1 MNELPSEEDKS
12 RGNLLRD
19 LEVMLGEDLTYES
32 GRILG
37 SMCTKP
43 HSFAAQVYRKY
54 IEKNLGDPGLFPAT
68 QQIERETIQM
78 LGTLLGKPDVA
89 GHIVTGGT
97 EANILAIWAARN
109 LQKKKQGDFIVPAS
123 AHHSFDKA
131 ADLLGC
137 KLVRVRLNN
146 ELKVDPAAVRDAIGP
161 QTFAIV
167 GVAGTTELGV
177 VDPIID
183 LAEIAEDN
191 GLHLHVDAAFGGFI
205 IPFLERAVREKLK
218 FDFSLSGVS
227 SITMDPHKMGM
238 CPIPAGG
245 IFFKDEQMA
254 SAIST
259 NFTYLCGG
267 ETTHQTIVGTRSGAA
282 ALATWAMLKYLGNSG
297 YQKIVKRV
305 LKLTDLLVAG
315 IQEIEGLEIMIQ
327 PTMNVV
333 GIKSNVADIEM
344 LAQKVRKLKW
354 AVALFPQH
362 IRIVIMPHVR
372 ELHIQKFLED
382 LRRIIGPLVR

>member
-1 MNELPSEEDKS
+1 MTELIEEGVS
-12 RGNLLRD
+12 RKILLRE
-19 LEVMLGEDLTYES
+19 LKAKLGKDLTYES

-43 HSFAAQVYRKY
+43 HTFAAQVYRQY

-78 LGTLLGKPDVA
+78 LGSLLGNPNVA

-109 LQKKKQGDFIVPAS
+109 LQKARQGDFIVPAS

-137 KLVRVRLNN
+137 KLVRVRLNDAFQ
-146 ELKVDPAAVRDAIGP
+146 VDPSAIRDAISP
-161 QTFAIV
+161 RTFAIV
-167 GVAGTTELGV
+167 GIAGTTELGV
-177 VDPIID
+177 VDPITE
-183 LAEIAEDN
+183 LAEIAEKHN
-191 GLHLHVDAAFGGFI
+191 LHLHIDAAFGGFV
-205 IPFLERAVREKLK
+205 IPFLETGGKEYLE
-218 FDFSLSGVS
+218 FDFRLSGVS

-245 IFFKDEQMA
+245 IFFRDKEMA

-267 ETTHQTIVGTRSGAA
+267 ETVHQTIVGTRSGAA
-282 ALATWAMLKYLGNSG
+282 ALATWGMLKHLGRKG
-297 YQKIVKRV
+297 YRRIVKRCM
-305 LKLTDLLVAG
+305 KLTHQLVAG
-315 IQEIEGLEIMIQ
+315 IEEIKGIEIVIA

-333 GIKSNVADIEM
+333 GVKSDVLDIEI
-344 LAQKVRKLKW
+344 LAQKVREMKW
-354 AVALFPQH
+354 AIALFPKH
-362 IRIVIMPHVR
+362 IRVVVMPHVKAS
-372 ELHIQKFLED
+372 HIHSFLED
-382 LRRIIGPLVR
+382 LRNITETLSR

>member
-1 MNELPSEEDKS
+1 MTELQEKGVS
-12 RGNLLRD
+12 RRVLLKE
-19 LEVMLGEDLTYES
+19 LEAQLSEDLAYES

-54 IEKNLGDPGLFPAT
+54 IEKNLGDPGLFPASK
-68 QQIERETIQM
+68 QIEREAIQM
-78 LGTLLGKPDVA
+78 LGSLLGKTDAV

-109 LQKKKQGDFIVPAS
+109 LHGGKQGDFIVPAS

-137 KLVRVRLNN
+137 KLVRVRLNDN
-146 ELKVDPAAVRDAIGP
+146 FQVDPAAVREAISP
-161 QTFAIV
+161 RTFAIV

-177 VDPIID
+177 VDPINE
-183 LAEIAEDN
+183 LAEIAEKRS
-191 GLHLHVDAAFGGFI
+191 LHLHVDAAFGGFV
-205 IPFLERAVREKLK
+205 IPFLDNAVKEHLE
-218 FDFSLSGVS
+218 FDFRLSGVS

-245 IFFKDEQMA
+245 IFFRDEEMA

-267 ETTHQTIVGTRSGAA
+267 ETVHQTIVGTRSGAP
-282 ALATWAMLKYLGNSG
+282 ALATWAMLKHLGRAG
-297 YQKIVKRV
+297 YRKV
-305 LKLTDLLVAG
+305 LKRCMKLTHQLVAG
-315 IQEIEGLEIMIQ
+315 IEEIEGLAVVSP

-333 GIKSNVADIEM
+333 GIKSDVIDAEI
-344 LAQKVRKLKW
+344 LAQQIRTLKW
-354 AVALFPQH
+354 AVALFPKH
-362 IRIVIMPHVR
+362 IRVVVMPHVKSS
-372 ELHIQKFLED
+372 HIKNFLDD
-382 LRRIIGPLVR
+382 LKQITEALNR

>member
-1 MNELPSEEDKS
+1 VNELPLEVGKS
-12 RGNLLRD
+12 RGRLFQD
-19 LEVMLGEDLTYES
+19 LEAMLGKDLTYES

-43 HSFAAQVYRKY
+43 HSFAARVYRKY

-68 QQIERETIQM
+68 QKIERETIHM

-109 LQKKKQGDFIVPAS
+109 LQETKQGDFIVPAS

-137 KLVRVRLNN
+137 KLVRVRLNH
-146 ELKVDPAAVRDAIGP
+146 ELQVDPAAVRKAIGP
-161 QTFAIV
+161 RTFAIV

-177 VDPIID
+177 VDPISD
-183 LAEIAEDN
+183 LAEIAEEHS
-191 GLHLHVDAAFGGFI
+191 LHLHVDAAFGGFV
-205 IPFLERAVREKLK
+205 IPFLGSAIKEKMK
-218 FDFSLSGVS
+218 FDFRLAGVS

-245 IFFKDEQMA
+245 IFFRNEEMA

-282 ALATWAMLKYLGNSG
+282 ALATWAMLKHLGHSG
-297 YQKIVKRV
+297 YQKMVKRC
-305 LKLTDLLVAG
+305 LKLTNQLVAG
-315 IQEIEGLEIMIQ
+315 IQEIEGLEVVIP

-333 GIKSNVADIEM
+333 GIKSNVMDIEI
-344 LAQKVRKLKW
+344 LAQQVRELSW
-354 AVALFPQH
+354 AVALFPHH
-362 IRIVIMPHVR
+362 IRIVIMPHVK
-372 ELHIQKFLED
+372 ESHILKFLED
-382 LRRIIGPLVR
+382 LRRIIEPFVR

>member
-1 MNELPSEEDKS
+1 
-12 RGNLLRD
+12 
-19 LEVMLGEDLTYES
+19 MLGEDLAYES

-43 HSFAAQVYRKY
+43 HRFAAHVYGKY

-78 LGTLLGKPDVA
+78 LGTLLGKSDVA

-109 LQKKKQGDFIVPAS
+109 LSKTKQDEIIVPAS

-137 KLVRVRLNN
+137 KLVRIDLNDN
-146 ELKVDPAAVRDAIGP
+146 FQVDISAIREAISP
-161 QTFAIV
+161 RTFAIV
-167 GVAGTTELGV
+167 GIAGTTELGI
-177 VDPIID
+177 VDPITE
-183 LAEIAEDN
+183 LAEIAEQHN
-191 GLHLHVDAAFGGFI
+191 IHLHVDAAFGGFV
-205 IPFLERAVREKLK
+205 IPFLEKAEKEKLE
-218 FDFSLSGVS
+218 FDFRLSGVS

-245 IFFKDEQMA
+245 IFFRSEGMA

-282 ALATWAMLKYLGNSG
+282 SLATWAMLKHQGRSG
-297 YQKIVKRV
+297 YQKIVKRCME
-305 LKLTDLLVAG
+305 LTYQLVAG
-315 IQEIEGLEIMIQ
+315 IEEIKGLEVVIP

-333 GIKSNVADIEM
+333 GIKSDILDIDV
-344 LAQKVRKLKW
+344 LAQKVREMKW
-354 AVALFPQH
+354 AVALFPKH
-362 IRIVIMPHVR
+362 IRVVVMPHVKAP
-372 ELHIQKFLED
+372 HIHGFLED
-382 LRRIIGPLVR
+382 LRHITETIRR